1 MGNDNAC
8 ATCLYYVYD
17 DEYEEYLCDMDMD
30 EDEYVRLISD
40 SHYRCPYYRNG
51 DEYKVVRKLKIFSLP
66 HTKSLILKIPYA
78 IIRTTGND
86 KKLTIWSK
94 PDKSAF

>member
-1 MGNDNAC
+1 MEMEETMGNDNAC

-51 DEYKVVRKLKIFSLP
+51 DEYKVVRKQM
-66 HTKSLILKIPYA
+66 
-78 IIRTTGND
+78 
-86 KKLTIWSK
+86 
-94 PDKSAF
+94 